1 MQSGPRKRNR
11 TNLSLRA
18 VRVIGSSHTRDG
30 LRIRQQDKVMCH
42 SALVANAAKSS
53 ERKRARLEGAY
64 VIISSYPTKYA
75 HVAMT
80 QRERE
85 ALEEL
90 CQGIQNHD
98 REWVDDEP
106 GTMSIMI
113 DSVLDG
119 TECLDISHSGKEF
132 LDLARE
138 IMGDFTG

>member
-1 MQSGPRKRNR
+1 
-11 TNLSLRA
+11 
-18 VRVIGSSHTRDG
+18 
-30 LRIRQQDKVMCH
+30 MCH
-42 SALVANAAKSS
+42 SALVADAAKSS
-53 ERKRARLEGAY
+53 ERKHAHLEGVY
-64 VIISSYPTKYA
+64 IIISSYLAKYA

-90 CQGIQNHD
+90 CQGIPNHD

-106 GTMSIMI
+106 GTMSMI

-132 LDLARE
+132 LDLVHD